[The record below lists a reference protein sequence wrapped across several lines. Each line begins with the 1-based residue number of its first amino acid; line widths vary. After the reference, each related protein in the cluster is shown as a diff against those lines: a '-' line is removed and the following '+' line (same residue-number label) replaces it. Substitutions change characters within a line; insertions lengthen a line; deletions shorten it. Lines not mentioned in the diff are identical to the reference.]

1 MPAVTGRTRHGSCI
15 MVYAQLYCSQSIAS
29 SRPPP
34 FARFPLL
41 EGDVGGPPSLE
52 GSVLV
57 REGRDRREAP
67 AICFAGEERE
77 RPCAGRNREMSKTP
91 FPKIRPRG
99 RMVTVSVIPPNL
111 SSELGAI
118 PKFANHHDRVRP
130 LSSDRGDGRGHGHE
144 LARCGGTGLRAHWS
158 VRDRLLH
165 RPSSWRAWLQRR
177 WPPSRQRE
185 IMPRSSG
192 TACRRRPFDAG
203 GRCGRFWRAAR
214 LSAWRHISR
223 NCKDL
228 GGPHSTTN
236 LSAWLG
242 LSKHSMRQH
251 RVGRHLCGRGSVGM
265 HVGGPEAEK

>member
-52 GSVLV
+52 GSVFV
-57 REGRDRREAP
+57 RDGRDRREAP

-77 RPCAGRNREMSKTP
+77 RPCAERNREMSKTP
-91 FPKIRPRG
+91 FPNPSSRPNGNRFG
-99 RMVTVSVIPPNL
+99 DSAEFVVGA
-111 SSELGAI
+111 GAI
-118 PKFANHHDRVRP
+118 PKFVNHHDRVRP

-144 LARCGGTGLRAHWS
+144 LARCDGTGLRAHWS

-214 LSAWRHISR
+214 LSAWRHTS
-223 NCKDL
+223 CKYNAIRWPL
-228 GGPHSTTN
+228 
-236 LSAWLG
+236 
-242 LSKHSMRQH
+242 QH
-251 RVGRHLCGRGSVGM
+251 DKPLNMPAVMGTACDIRGQPKGNQ
-265 HVGGPEAEK
+265 HI